1 MSLVTPR
8 ILPEYLQQ
16 FYSSGPTS
24 GRMPS
29 AVRILGRVSSLRGEY
44 ATITCGDHGDITLIL
59 NRDSHLQMDR
69 MVDVVGKVV
78 EVEGNLGLR
87 VFGATDCGSPHEVDY
102 KIYEQVVE
110 STHRFKTIF
119 YDSG

>member
-1 MSLVTPR
+1 MRSILPEINQRWLFNRKIMSLVTPR

-29 AVRILGRVSSLRGEY
+29 AVRILGKVSSLRGEY

-78 EVEGNLGLR
+78 EVEGVSISL
-87 VFGATDCGSPHEVDY
+87 E
-102 KIYEQVVE
+102 
-110 STHRFKTIF
+110 
-119 YDSG
+119 